1 MFAEVI
7 VQIKV
12 ANFLRHGVSSKRPSR
27 QIMQNGRIKYAD
39 QRPVFA
45 AGCSPEW
52 RITARKLCIK
62 PTLMDEASLI
72 TTAVVPIRVPLIN

>member
-45 AGCSPEW
+45 AGCSPE
-52 RITARKLCIK
+52 
-62 PTLMDEASLI
+62 
-72 TTAVVPIRVPLIN
+72 